1 MSESKRSPQSSGSA
15 SGGASGTNG
24 TDRDGA
30 GSTSSSSRESSSKES
45 RSEAS
50 SHRENHHQSAH
61 SSGKGS
67 KRIRERERIPDK
79 EESRRE
85 REQNRKMFTE
95 EFWDCSICTF
105 RNKAEA
111 FICGVCDARKG
122 TSTRKPRINP
132 AQLVVA
138 QQVAQQP
145 KPKRKR
151 EQNNKKL
158 KNIDRNND
166 IQTAITVNGLTV
178 VITEFKPKAP
188 SRKRTVSEN
197 SNGSSDG
204 GATAQQSD
212 EEFEALP
219 SGTSAAEKSSP

>member
-1 MSESKRSPQSSGSA
+1 MSESRRSPQSSGSA
-15 SGGASGTNG
+15 SGGAAGLNG
-24 TDRDGA
+24 TDKDGA
-30 GSTSSSSRESSSKES
+30 GSAGGSGKEAAAKES
-45 RSEAS
+45 KAEAS
-50 SHRENHHQSAH
+50 NHHREKAH

-67 KRIRERERIPDK
+67 KRIREKDRLAEK
-79 EESRRE
+79 EESRKE
-85 REQNRKMFTE
+85 REQNRKMFAE
-95 EFWDCSICTF
+95 DFWDCSLCTYK
-105 RNKAEA
+105 NKAEA
-111 FICGVCDARKG
+111 FKCAVCDARRG

-212 EEFEALP
+212 DDFEPLP
-219 SGTSAAEKSSP
+219 SSTAAGEKSSP